1 VTQFEKFEINSCF
14 WTVCSAINPI
24 LYTAMSIK
32 FRRAF
37 QRILL
42 CGKPIANPNSILSP
56 QLDRL
61 ARSLYKLNSTNCLN
75 CDDSSFQF
83 QKWNS
88 IRGYYIYFAGE
99 SILIWNCF
107 FRISIFLFSLEA
119 HFSTMAK
126 RLKYFSPNANIE
138 FREFNRRLSQF

>member
-1 VTQFEKFEINSCF
+1 VTHFEKFEINSCF

-61 ARSLYKLNSTNCLN
+61 ARRPLYKLNTNCLN
-75 CDDSSFQF
+75 LWQQF
-83 QKWNS
+83 PIPK
-88 IRGYYIYFAGE
+88 
-99 SILIWNCF
+99 
-107 FRISIFLFSLEA
+107 
-119 HFSTMAK
+119 MK
-126 RLKYFSPNANIE
+126 
-138 FREFNRRLSQF
+138 FN